1 MIMRAESWVT
11 VSRTWPA
18 KNTMAV
24 SMIANSSAKNTG
36 ATSAN
41 STAAEPRRLRRKRRS
56 AFRAAAVEPAGDD
69 IDQSLGEKQLAQAL
83 PETDCRSVSRNRC
96 RMHRA
101 VKRALTILATEFPAD
116 GCDSRRRRG
125 AARSNR
131 RHCGLDAAAP
141 AAWPLS

>member
-11 VSRTWPA
+11 VSSTWLA

-24 SMIANSSAKNTG
+24 SMIANSNAKNTG

-41 STAAEPRRLRRKRRS
+41 STAAEPRRLRRKRRN
-56 AFRAAAVEPAGDD
+56 AFARAAVQPAGDD
-69 IDQSLGEKQLAQAL
+69 IDQSSGEKQLAQAL

-101 VKRALTILATEFPAD
+101 VNQSLTIFENAVPGQWLRFAE
-116 GCDSRRRRG
+116 G
-125 AARSNR
+125 AVTPRIE
-131 RHCGLDAAAP
+131 
-141 AAWPLS
+141 